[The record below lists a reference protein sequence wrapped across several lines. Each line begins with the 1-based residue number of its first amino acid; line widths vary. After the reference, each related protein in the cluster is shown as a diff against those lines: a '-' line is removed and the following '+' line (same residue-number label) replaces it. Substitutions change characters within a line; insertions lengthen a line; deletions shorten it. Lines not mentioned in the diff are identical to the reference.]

1 MQPEISRRCLVCGA
15 SVRAGAQFC
24 SQCGRRLGE
33 RGEAGAESSDVQ
45 ADARAGEAPPAD
57 AASRG
62 EVERAFETRRNAEH
76 VAAEEA
82 RRARGTGPLAD
93 DDVRPAAAA
102 DDAARPA
109 ATDGNAR
116 PPVMGGA
123 APPPTREVL
132 MAETRAAEPPPRD
145 EGAAGAAP
153 GAGLGG
159 AVGATRK
166 RAASVVKESIAPRV
180 EHVRDRSLVM
190 LDEAPDDSGL
200 RFVLIA
206 ALLFALFIFLLVL
219 NTVIK

>member
-24 SQCGRRLGE
+24 SQCGKRLGE
-33 RGEAGAESSDVQ
+33 RGGAGAESP
-45 ADARAGEAPPAD
+45 DARPDERAGEAPSAD
-57 AASRG
+57 DASRG
-62 EVERAFETRRNAEH
+62 EVERAFETWRSAEH

-82 RRARGTGPLAD
+82 PRARGAEPATVD
-93 DDVRPAAAA
+93 DAGVAAA
-102 DDAARPA
+102 DDAARPS
-109 ATDGNAR
+109 ATGGNAR
-116 PPVMGGA
+116 PPVTRGA

-145 EGAAGAAP
+145 VGAAGAAP
-153 GAGLGG
+153 GAKLAG

-180 EHVRDRSLVM
+180 ERVRDRSIVM
-190 LDEAPDDSGL
+190 LEEAPDDSGL

-206 ALLFALFIFLLVL
+206 VVLFALFIFLLVL

>member
-33 RGEAGAESSDVQ
+33 RGGADAESSDVRP
-45 ADARAGEAPPAD
+45 DARAGEAPSAD
-57 AASRG
+57 AAGGG
-62 EVERAFETRRNAEH
+62 EVERAFETWRGEEH

-82 RRARGTGPLAD
+82 RRARGAEPAAGD
-93 DDVRPAAAA
+93 DARPAAA

-109 ATDGNAR
+109 ATGGNAR
-116 PPVMGGA
+116 PPVTRGA
-123 APPPTREVL
+123 EPPPTREVL
-132 MAETRAAEPPPRD
+132 MAETRAAEPPPTRD
-145 EGAAGAAP
+145 VGAAGAAQ
-153 GAGLGG
+153 GAGLAG

-166 RAASVVKESIAPRV
+166 RAASVVKEAIAPRV
-180 EHVRDRSLVM
+180 ERVRDRSIVM
-190 LDEAPDDSGL
+190 LEEAPDDSGL

-206 ALLFALFIFLLVL
+206 AVLFALFIFLLVL

>member
-33 RGEAGAESSDVQ
+33 RGGERAESSDVRPE
-45 ADARAGEAPPAD
+45 ARAGEAPSAD

-62 EVERAFETRRNAEH
+62 EVERAFETWRSAEH
-76 VAAEEA
+76 VPAEEA
-82 RRARGTGPLAD
+82 RRARGAE
-93 DDVRPAAAA
+93 
-102 DDAARPA
+102 
-109 ATDGNAR
+109 
-116 PPVMGGA
+116 
-123 APPPTREVL
+123 PPPTREVL
-132 MAETRAAEPPPRD
+132 MAETRAAEPPRD
-145 EGAAGAAP
+145 EGAAGAAQ
-153 GAGLGG
+153 GAGLAG

-180 EHVRDRSLVM
+180 ERVRDRSLVM

-200 RFVLIA
+200 RFVIIA
-206 ALLFALFIFLLVL
+206 AVLFALFIFLLVL